1 MNLVNVF
8 ETTSAEGDAIM
19 LAGDRDAPFAEFAN
33 WLESEATRF
42 ERTNLAD
49 CPHVAIEPA
58 LSLLLNLPERQ
69 SLLRLQ
75 PRPGLHREHAG
86 NPGRYTWT
94 MTIEDWFEIAETI
107 RELAATA
114 LSGHIYLPDHA
125 ADDRVI
131 VVSRGE
137 FKTRKAGRRTG

>member
-19 LAGDRDAPFAEFAN
+19 LAGDRDAPLAEFAN

-58 LSLLLNLPERQ
+58 LTLLLNLPERH
-69 SLLRLQ
+69 SLLTLQ
-75 PRPGLHREHAG
+75 PRPGLQREHTG

-94 MTIEDWFEIAETI
+94 MKIEDWYEIAEMI
-107 RELAATA
+107 HELAATA
-114 LSGHIYLPDHA
+114 LPGHIYLPDHA
-125 ADDRVI
+125 ADDRII

-137 FKTRKAGRRTG
+137 SETTRSMR